1 MTAGPSTTL
10 VVGGTSGIGRA
21 VAEHYAGRGDRVVL
35 TGRDAATARSVA
47 AGVGGD
53 TSGLAVDLAEPET
66 IAEALADVGPV
77 VDRVVIAA
85 LERDHNRVADYDIAR
100 ARRLATLKVVG
111 YAEVV
116 HVLLPRLGPESAFV
130 LFGGLAAQRPWP
142 GSLTVSSVNGA
153 VSGLTR
159 ALAVEIAPIRVNAIH
174 PGVIGDSP
182 AVLTNWTDQ
191 ARQAVL
197 DRTPTGRMAAMADV
211 VGAVVFLLENR
222 GVNGVDLEIDG
233 GWLLR

>member
-1 MTAGPSTTL
+1 VSTTV

-21 VAEHYAGRGDRVVL
+21 VAEHWAGLGDRVVL
-35 TGRDAATARSVA
+35 TGRDRTRAQAVA
-47 AGVGGD
+47 AEIGGD
-53 TSGLAVDLAEPET
+53 TTGLAVDLSEPET
-66 IAEALADVGPV
+66 IAGVLAGAGPA
-77 VDRVVIAA
+77 VDRVVVAA

-116 HVLLPRLGPESAFV
+116 HTLLPRMHPDSAVV

-153 VSGLTR
+153 VSGLVR
-159 ALAVEIAPIRVNAIH
+159 ALAVEIAPIRVNAVH

-182 AVLTNWTDQ
+182 AVAGGWTDQ
-191 ARQAVL
+191 ARRAVV

-211 VGAVVFLLENR
+211 VGAVVFLLTNR
-222 GVNGVDLEIDG
+222 GVNGVELPVDG
-233 GWLLR
+233 GWLSM

>member
-1 MTAGPSTTL
+1 MSGTTV
-10 VVGGTSGIGRA
+10 VVGGTSGIGRG
-21 VAEHYAGRGDRVVL
+21 VAEHYAKLGDRVVL
-35 TGRDAATARSVA
+35 TGRDPDNTAAVATA
-47 AGVGGD
+47 VGGD
-53 TSGLAVDLAEPET
+53 TIGVAVDLAEPET
-66 IAEALADVGPV
+66 VAEAFKGVGPT
-77 VDRVVIAA
+77 VDRVVVAA
-85 LERDHNRVADYDIAR
+85 LERDHNKVADYDIAR

-116 HVLLPRLGPESAFV
+116 HTLLPRLSPDAAVV

-153 VSGLTR
+153 VSGLMR

-182 AVLTNWTDQ
+182 AVLRGWTDE

-197 DRTPTGRMAAMADV
+197 DRTPTGRMAEMRDV
-211 VGAVVFLLENR
+211 VGAVVFLLSNR
-222 GVNGVDLEIDG
+222 SVNGVDLALDG
-233 GWLLR
+233 GWLTR